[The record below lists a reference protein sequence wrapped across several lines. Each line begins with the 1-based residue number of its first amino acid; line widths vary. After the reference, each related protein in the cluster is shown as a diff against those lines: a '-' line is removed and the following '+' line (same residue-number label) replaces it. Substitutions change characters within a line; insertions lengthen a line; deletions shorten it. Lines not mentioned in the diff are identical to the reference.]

1 MIILQAKFI
10 GDNLYG
16 SVPFSKY
23 CVYNLRLEVHGSS
36 FSTGSYFS
44 TGNYHHI
51 GPITI
56 QTNSGKF
63 PDYSRKQFDYE
74 RIESFLSD
82 WNIVKI
88 NLINFDLPKYDLR
101 KVKSLLFE
109 NMRQHKL
116 DQLI

>member
-1 MIILQAKFI
+1 MIILQAEFI

-16 SVPFSKY
+16 SVPFSKS
-23 CVYNLRLEVHGSS
+23 CVYNLRLEVRGSS
-36 FSTGSYFS
+36 FSTDN
-44 TGNYHHI
+44 NYHHI

-88 NLINFDLPKYDLR
+88 NLIRSNLPKYDLR

>member
-1 MIILQAKFI
+1 MIILQAEFI

-16 SVPFSKY
+16 SVPFSKS
-23 CVYNLRLEVHGSS
+23 CVYNLRLEIIGSS
-36 FSTGSYFS
+36 FSTD
-44 TGNYHHI
+44 NNHI

-88 NLINFDLPKYDLR
+88 NLISSDLPKYYLR